1 MSMERE
7 YLLEKFS
14 LKLQRSASKYPFL
27 ADEKN
32 REAVLQLLAETLME
46 DTEILNKLDSV
57 GYDKVKD
64 MMNSLLEGALRRIEE
79 NLKKEIRESRED
91 LTEGIKTVI
100 ENQLNIGN
108 AMNGNARNILDSIA
122 LSHQKL
128 RDAIREVKIAVEKE
142 GQETREQISNISWL
156 RDRSF

>member
-1 MSMERE
+1 MSMETE
-7 YLLEKFS
+7 YLLKKFS
-14 LKLQRSASKYPFL
+14 LKLQRSAVKYPFL

-46 DTEILNKLDSV
+46 DSETLKKLDSV

-64 MMNSLLEGALRRIEE
+64 LMNSLLEGALRKIEE
-79 NLKKEIRESRED
+79 KIEKNGKKLDEID
-91 LTEGIKTVI
+91 EGIGVVTK
-100 ENQLNIGN
+100 NQVEIGKDVLNT
-108 AMNGNARNILDSIA
+108 IA

-156 RDRSF
+156 RDRTF

>member
-1 MSMERE
+1 MSMETE
-7 YLLEKFS
+7 YLLKKFS
-14 LKLQRSASKYPFL
+14 LKLQRSAGKYPFL

-46 DTEILNKLDSV
+46 DSETLKKLDSV

-64 MMNSLLEGALRRIEE
+64 LMNSLLEGALRKIEE
-79 NLKKEIRESRED
+79 KIEKNGKKLDEID
-91 LTEGIKTVI
+91 EGIGVVA
-100 ENQLNIGN
+100 ENQIKIGK
-108 AMNGNARNILDSIA
+108 GVLDTIS

-142 GQETREQISNISWL
+142 AQETREQVSNISWL
-156 RDRSF
+156 KDRTW